1 MIDLNSFADGALFER
16 VNIELKKVLEN
27 IADPNTDP
35 KKVRKIN
42 ITIAVAGDQQRDVL
56 NCKVQAKTTLVPA
69 TEVESKIVMDYDND
83 GNLVGQELVSGVI
96 GQTFYDPGEE
106 VIKNDV
112 GDKVVDLRQQSTN

>member
-56 NCKVQAKTTLVPA
+56 NCEVQ
-69 TEVESKIVMDYDND
+69 
-83 GNLVGQELVSGVI
+83 
-96 GQTFYDPGEE
+96 
-106 VIKNDV
+106 
-112 GDKVVDLRQQSTN
+112 

>member
-56 NCKVQAKTTLVPA
+56 NCRYKLKQ
-69 TEVESKIVMDYDND
+69 
-83 GNLVGQELVSGVI
+83 
-96 GQTFYDPGEE
+96 
-106 VIKNDV
+106 
-112 GDKVVDLRQQSTN
+112 R

>member
-42 ITIAVAGDQQRDVL
+42 ITIAVAGDQQR
-56 NCKVQAKTTLVPA
+56 
-69 TEVESKIVMDYDND
+69 
-83 GNLVGQELVSGVI
+83 
-96 GQTFYDPGEE
+96 
-106 VIKNDV
+106 
-112 GDKVVDLRQQSTN
+112 